1 MKKTIFLVLSV
12 FISFNSFSQRMLV
25 SWSQQNIENYTR
37 EMYDQAQRLTTSELL
52 TKNINDESWSA
63 VFLTQNASINNYSK
77 DSTYLKGLANQV
89 SNSKETKLTGTSRL
103 IIWDRIVSG
112 DIIFEGKGLI
122 YENDLFKVAGRANQI
137 LQNLTHKNFGYVS
150 INSTQKELEEI
161 KNKWLSFLSNI
172 TVEEYKPTEYPNA
185 KIPAICSLTAVHALI
200 ISLQDNPAK
209 DLITK
214 NCLQKVYHLDKMPKE
229 KGSSAMFCNPD
240 TYTFANLAILFGDEK
255 YDETKDAKW
264 WLKFWTKNQNNLV
277 WNDQI
282 GIYELKK

>member
-1 MKKTIFLVLSV
+1 
-12 FISFNSFSQRMLV
+12 MLV
-25 SWSQQNIENYTR
+25 SWSQQNIENYTK
-37 EMYDQAQRLTTSELL
+37 EMYDKAQRLTTLELL
-52 TKNINDESWSA
+52 TKNLNDESWSA
-63 VFLTQNASINNYSK
+63 VFLTQNASINNYST

-89 SNSKETKLTGTSRL
+89 TNSKETKLTGTSRL

-112 DIIFEGKGLI
+112 DIIFEGKGLL

-137 LQNLTHKNFGYVS
+137 LQNLTNKNFGYVTIS
-150 INSTQKELEEI
+150 STEKDLEEI
-161 KNKWLSFLSNI
+161 KNKWLSFLSNN
-172 TVEEYKPTEYPNA
+172 TVEEYKPIEYPNA
-185 KIPAICSLTAVHALI
+185 KISEICSLSAVHALI

-209 DLITK
+209 NRITK
-214 NCLQKVYHLDKMPKE
+214 NCLKKVYNLDKMPKE

-264 WLKFWTKNQNNLV
+264 WLKFWNKNQNNLV

-282 GIYELKK
+282 GIYELKE

>member
-12 FISFNSFSQRMLV
+12 FISFNSFSQSMLV

-77 DSTYLKGLANQV
+77 DSTYLKGLADQV

-122 YENDLFKVAGRANQI
+122 YENDLFKV
-137 LQNLTHKNFGYVS
+137 Y
-150 INSTQKELEEI
+150 
-161 KNKWLSFLSNI
+161 
-172 TVEEYKPTEYPNA
+172 
-185 KIPAICSLTAVHALI
+185 
-200 ISLQDNPAK
+200 
-209 DLITK
+209 
-214 NCLQKVYHLDKMPKE
+214 LDYY
-229 KGSSAMFCNPD
+229 F
-240 TYTFANLAILFGDEK
+240 Y
-255 YDETKDAKW
+255 
-264 WLKFWTKNQNNLV
+264 
-277 WNDQI
+277 
-282 GIYELKK
+282 